1 MQDFIKINDND
12 NVVVAL
18 KTIPAGERLY
28 VSTGK
33 TGNVRE
39 SGSPVGTDEE
49 KSCNGAMK
57 CVAALE
63 DIPAGHKMA
72 ICDIPEGGEVIKYGY
87 RIGNAKEN
95 IKAGAWIHTHN
106 LKTALG
112 DLLEYTYEPVFPVYE
127 GEGAG
132 AACQKA
138 PKAECQTLEIDGSI
152 SLTGKTSSRSGNR
165 PTFMGFRRPDG
176 QVGVRNEIWIIPTVG
191 CVNNVASA
199 IANRANARLA
209 LQADALDGGSVDEV
223 IAFPHPYGCSQM
235 GEDQEHTRQIL
246 ADLVNHPNA
255 GGVLVLGLGCENSN
269 IEVLKPYIGE
279 YDENRVKFLV
289 SQDCEDEVA
298 EALEII
304 EGLISYAS
312 SFKREPVSVDRLV
325 IGMKCGGSD
334 GLSGITANPLVGR
347 FSDRLIAE
355 GGTTILTE
363 VPEMFGAETILM
375 NRCANE
381 ELFHQTVALIND
393 FKNYFKS
400 HNQTIYENPSP
411 GNKKGGIS
419 TLEDKSLG
427 CTQKSGSAPVMGV
440 MQYGERVQA
449 RGLNLL
455 SAPGND
461 LVAATALA
469 AAGAHIVL
477 FTTGR
482 GTPFASP
489 VPTVKISTNSA
500 LAGKKSNWIDYNAG
514 VLAEDRGM
522 DEEAEKLFEYVVEVA
537 SGRKV
542 CSEEAGYHDM
552 AIFKQGVTL

>member
-1 MQDFIKINDND
+1 MQNFIKINDND

-18 KTIPAGERLY
+18 QKIPEGAKIQTEVCG
-28 VSTGK
+28 TP
-33 TGNVRE
+33 RE
-39 SGSPVGTDEE
+39 IT
-49 KSCNGAMK
+49 
-57 CVAALE
+57 ALE
-63 DIPAGHKMA
+63 EIPAGHKMA

-87 RIGNAKEN
+87 RIGNASAP

-106 LKTALG
+106 LRTALG
-112 DLLEYTYEPVFPVYE
+112 DLLEYEYHPV
-127 GEGAG
+127 
-132 AACQKA
+132 
-138 PKAECQTLEIDGSI
+138 
-152 SLTGKTSSRSGNR
+152 KTEEHRTEDAS
-165 PTFMGFRRPDG
+165 FMGFLRKDG
-176 QVGVRNEIWIIPTVG
+176 SVGVRNEIWIIPTVG
-191 CVNNVASA
+191 CVNNVAGA
-199 IANRANARLA
+199 IANQANRWLR
-209 LQADALDGGSVDEV
+209 QQTGCENVEEV

-235 GEDQEHTRQIL
+235 GDDQEHTRKIL
-246 ADLVNHPNA
+246 ADLIRHPNA

-269 IEVLKPYIGE
+269 IDVLKPYIGD
-279 YDENRVKFLV
+279 YDEDRVKFLV
-289 SQDCEDEVA
+289 SQECEDEIA
-298 EALEII
+298 EALELVK
-304 EGLISYAS
+304 GLIGYAS
-312 SFKREPVSVDRLV
+312 GFHRERVSADKLI

-347 FSDRLIAE
+347 FSDMLISK

-375 NRCANE
+375 NRCADE
-381 ELFHQTVALIND
+381 ALFEQTVSLIND

-427 CTQKSGSAPVMGV
+427 CTQKSGSAPVRGV
-440 MQYGERVQA
+440 LQYGETVKTP
-449 RGLNLL
+449 GLNLL

-469 AAGAHIVL
+469 AAGAQIVL

-489 VPTVKISTNSA
+489 VPTVKISTNSV
-500 LAGKKSNWIDYNAG
+500 LAGKKSNWIDFNAG
-514 VLAEDRGM
+514 VLAEDGNM
-522 DEEAEKLFEYVVEVA
+522 AEETKKLFDYVIEVA

-542 CSEEAGYHDM
+542 CSEEAGFHDM